1 MNTDPLLPGFDYLTL
16 HTSAARLRVAV
27 KGSGPPLL
35 LLHGYPQTHLAWHRI
50 APRLAEDYSVVLADL
65 RGYGESRA
73 LDEEGADYSKAALAR
88 DQLET
93 MGQLGFE
100 RFAVIGHDRGA
111 RVV

>member
-73 LDEEGADYSKAALAR
+73 LDEEGADYSRPRWPATNWKRWAS
-88 DQLET
+88 
-93 MGQLGFE
+93 
-100 RFAVIGHDRGA
+100 
-111 RVV
+111 